1 MKSKTNVKVAVFFI
15 TIIVISNLYNISSM
29 IQKTLALESIE
40 IDLYPLIAYPFVLA
54 IASIMAK
61 NKYLKRSLLIL
72 LCAVII
78 YHTASIIAK
87 DSMIITITL
96 LSFAVIL
103 HIPVIVL
110 EYRAVKNH
118 IKE

>member
-1 MKSKTNVKVAVFFI
+1 MIKKTI
-15 TIIVISNLYNISSM
+15 
-29 IQKTLALESIE
+29 ALESIE
-40 IDLYPLIAYPFVLA
+40 IGLYPLIAYPFILA

-61 NKYLKRSLLIL
+61 NKYLKRSFLIL

-78 YHTASIIAK
+78 YGIASIVAK
-87 DSMIITITL
+87 DSMIIKMSL

-110 EYRAVKNH
+110 EYRAVKND
-118 IKE
+118 IAESDR